1 MTSVPIAKSSPPQ
14 QQNPGFAIPVAVL
27 RGHRDKKVT
36 RSFWY
41 NWGRKYLKGTIE
53 NNVQSVPP
61 VMCTK
66 RPGCLNTLFLLL
78 SWRPYYL
85 GLPIKHDYWP
95 QSTQV
100 KNEIQRFA
108 SVFSAGQIPPPN
120 PQAGTPPAQCAVAA
134 CALSPAPPAPSKTH
148 AALCSLQSAY
158 YIYFI
163 LTQACKIAK

>member
-1 MTSVPIAKSSPPQ
+1 MGQKI
-14 QQNPGFAIPVAVL
+14 F
-27 RGHRDKKVT
+27 
-36 RSFWY
+36 
-41 NWGRKYLKGTIE
+41 KGIIE
-53 NNVQSVPP
+53 SNVQSVPP
-61 VMCTK
+61 VMCTE

-95 QSTQV
+95 RSKQV

-108 SVFSAGQIPPPN
+108 SVFPEGQILPPP
-120 PQAGTPPAQCAVAA
+120 PCWDASSTVCCHSLCP
-134 CALSPAPPAPSKTH
+134 LPAPPAPSKTH